1 MVTGPSENKKDGQ
14 QENKPILLSFALITD
29 FLIIGFSVALI
40 LLMTLNMPKLDQ
52 TDSFE
57 KPDLRRMFG
66 VDTFVQQ
73 TLKIFEKIEF
83 MIKQIADAMAFGLFS
98 TFFVWITSMF
108 CGLYSMTI
116 FFGKKYNWPCCPQM
130 KDQIQRELFGFPIE
144 DEKFKNIKIEV

>member
-52 TDSFE
+52 TD
-57 KPDLRRMFG
+57 R
-66 VDTFVQQ
+66 
-73 TLKIFEKIEF
+73 FEKIASSEKMKF
-83 MIKQIADAMAFGLFS
+83 TVATIKQIADAMAFGLFS

-108 CGLYSMTI
+108 GGLYSMTI

-144 DEKFKNIKIEV
+144 DKKNKNIKIEV

>member
-52 TDSFE
+52 TD
-57 KPDLRRMFG
+57 R
-66 VDTFVQQ
+66 
-73 TLKIFEKIEF
+73 FEKIASSEKMKF
-83 MIKQIADAMAFGLFS
+83 TGATIKQIADAMAFGLFS

-144 DEKFKNIKIEV
+144 DEKNKNIKIEV